1 MNALGLTAFLGIA
14 LATASCFGFGEPSRD
29 EVARISS
36 PSGQLDAVVIETNGG
51 ATTSFGYEVHI
62 VPEGTVASKA
72 TEVAS
77 LYGAVRNEQAYGV
90 NVRWRRSDLL
100 AVEYLRAKDASL
112 RRPRVSVNG
121 RDVQVVLAGSIAD
134 PEAPSGGM
142 LYNLE
147 RGAKR

>member
-1 MNALGLTAFLGIA
+1 
-14 LATASCFGFGEPSRD
+14 
-29 EVARISS
+29 
-36 PSGQLDAVVIETNGG
+36 
-51 ATTSFGYEVHI
+51 
-62 VPEGTVASKA
+62 
-72 TEVAS
+72 
-77 LYGAVRNEQAYGV
+77 
-90 NVRWRRSDLL
+90 LL